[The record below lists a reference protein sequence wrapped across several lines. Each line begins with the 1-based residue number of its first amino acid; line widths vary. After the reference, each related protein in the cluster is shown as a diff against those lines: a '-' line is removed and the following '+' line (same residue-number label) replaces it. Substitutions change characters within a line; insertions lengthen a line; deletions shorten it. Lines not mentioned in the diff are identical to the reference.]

1 MAVARL
7 FAEDFMECKPIVS
20 SLILA
25 VGIAAGAALLG
36 NQIGSGI
43 EDLVSRDRVVTVKGL
58 AEQVVKADRVTWPI
72 GYRELGNDL
81 QAVYAKIRIRQNQV
95 VAFLKKAGLSD
106 AEISVAA
113 PTVTDAQADNYSNQP
128 KAFRYNMVQTV
139 TVSTDKVDL
148 VLDLMKRQS
157 ELLQEGVA
165 LANDYSWQ
173 TTFEFTGLNSVK
185 PAMIEQAT
193 KNARVSALKFAE
205 DSGSTLGK
213 IRRANQG
220 QFSISNRDNFT
231 PEVKNIRVVTTVEY
245 YLKD

>member
-1 MAVARL
+1 M
-7 FAEDFMECKPIVS
+7 DNKPVVS

-25 VGIAAGAALLG
+25 VGIAVGAAFLG
-36 NQIGSGI
+36 NQISSGI
-43 EDLVSRDRVVTVKGL
+43 EDLVNRDRVVTVKGL
-58 AEQVVKADRVTWPI
+58 AAKVVTADRVTWPV

-81 QAVYAKIRIRQNQV
+81 QTVYGQIRVRQNQV
-95 VAFLKKAGLSD
+95 VDFLKKAGLSD
-106 AEISVAA
+106 AEISIAA
-113 PTVTDAQADNYSNQP
+113 PTVSDAQADNFSNQNRE
-128 KAFRYNMVQTV
+128 FRYNMVQTV

-193 KNARVSALKFAE
+193 KNARASALKFAE
-205 DSGSTLGK
+205 DSGSKLGK

-231 PEVKNIRVVTTVEY
+231 PNVKNIRVVTTVEY

>member
-1 MAVARL
+1 
-7 FAEDFMECKPIVS
+7 MECKPIVS

-58 AEQVVKADRVTWPI
+58 AEQVVKADRVTWPV

-81 QAVYAKIRIRQNQV
+81 QAVYGKIRVRQNQV

-193 KNARVSALKFAE
+193 KNARASALKFAE

-213 IRRANQG
+213 IRWANQG

>member
-1 MAVARL
+1 
-7 FAEDFMECKPIVS
+7 MECKPIVS

-106 AEISVAA
+106 AEIAA
-113 PTVTDAQADNYSNQP
+113 
-128 KAFRYNMVQTV
+128 
-139 TVSTDKVDL
+139 
-148 VLDLMKRQS
+148 
-157 ELLQEGVA
+157 
-165 LANDYSWQ
+165 
-173 TTFEFTGLNSVK
+173 
-185 PAMIEQAT
+185 
-193 KNARVSALKFAE
+193 
-205 DSGSTLGK
+205 
-213 IRRANQG
+213 
-220 QFSISNRDNFT
+220 
-231 PEVKNIRVVTTVEY
+231 
-245 YLKD
+245 

>member
-1 MAVARL
+1 
-7 FAEDFMECKPIVS
+7 MECKPIVS

-25 VGIAAGAALLG
+25 FGIAAGAALLG

-58 AEQVVKADRVTWPI
+58 AEQVVKADRVTWPV

-81 QAVYAKIRIRQNQV
+81 QAVYGKIRVRQNQV

-173 TTFEFTGLNSVK
+173 NL
-185 PAMIEQAT
+185 
-193 KNARVSALKFAE
+193 RVL
-205 DSGSTLGK
+205 
-213 IRRANQG
+213 
-220 QFSISNRDNFT
+220 T
-231 PEVKNIRVVTTVEY
+231 PSSPR
-245 YLKD
+245 